1 MRFNFL
7 CIYGIGYAYHLGLAR
22 EMTQRCIIL
31 ADGKVL
37 YDGSVNHLFES
48 KEVLIKAGFMHKHG
62 GKGWHLHL

>member
-1 MRFNFL
+1 
-7 CIYGIGYAYHLGLAR
+7 
-22 EMTQRCIIL
+22 MTQRCIIL